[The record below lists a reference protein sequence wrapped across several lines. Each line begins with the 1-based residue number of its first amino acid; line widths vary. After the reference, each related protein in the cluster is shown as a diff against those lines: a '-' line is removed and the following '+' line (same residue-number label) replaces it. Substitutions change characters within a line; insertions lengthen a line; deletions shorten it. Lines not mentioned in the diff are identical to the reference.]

1 MIDSC
6 LKSFYHGIGVVP
18 IRHNPVWGRE
28 ELFLKPGIRYDPD
41 QTPFF
46 EEIMMACSYD
56 SPTQQITF
64 VGGPQTGKTSA
75 IIQVDI
81 AQKMH
86 QTPDNMIYAAPNG
99 SFANKFSKSKIDP
112 MINNT
117 PCLKNLVSDS
127 SSRDGGNTI
136 LAKQYPGGTLYI
148 ISSGSSADW
157 RMIDADRVYLDDFDA
172 HPKELKGEGSKKKTA
187 EKRMASKG
195 DRGKLIIASTPVD
208 MINSNIWPEFLLG
221 SQEYYY
227 VPCPF
232 CKFPQIMEWDNFKYE
247 KGDVNSIRLKC
258 INLDCGKLIE
268 EKYKSWMISKESGAK
283 WIAHNPNRQ
292 NKKHRSFHLAAFYSP
307 VSFLSWSKI
316 CQDWFDAKDDINERK
331 AFEHLVK
338 AKPWRESEVERTSVE
353 ELMERRYK
361 FRCQVPKEVLALT
374 SFCDVQNN
382 RLEVVTYGHGLN
394 DQMWRIDKE
403 VIYAPEGREVDHPI
417 VWEQLEIYRKKTF
430 VHESGALMPIAALGI
445 DTGGGSNEDGHFS
458 EKVYE
463 FVKGKHQQNCFAT
476 KGSSLNGAPLIVR
489 SKKKTSILYMV
500 GTDTSKR
507 TLMARLRAK
516 NKGENGYIHFSDE
529 MNDEECYQILSEEL
543 RPKRV
548 KNEKGQFV
556 NIKTWQKTRPRNEE
570 WDCLNGAYVIMK
582 KIRLNLVA
590 LQEIYSVE
598 NRENIPETIESE
610 YVEAETSDIIPENT
624 ENVVEI
630 ENNNAMEPE
639 ENEKAEP
646 EFEDDSEPEEQT
658 DFTQR
663 FMQQRKTTQPSRI
676 KERNRRRG
684 SWWKR

>member
-1 MIDSC
+1 MIDTC
-6 LKSFYHGIGVVP
+6 LASFYHGIGVVP
-18 IRHNPVWGRE
+18 IRHNPVWGRQ

-41 QTPFF
+41 QTPYFY
-46 EEIMMACSYD
+46 EIMMASSYD
-56 SPTQQITF
+56 SPTNQITL
-64 VGGPQTGKTSA
+64 VGGPQSGKTSS

-86 QTPDNMIYAAPNG
+86 QNPDNMIYAAPNG

-117 PCLKNLVSDS
+117 PCLRNLVSDS

-187 EKRMASKG
+187 QKRMASKG

-232 CKFPQIMEWDNFKYE
+232 CKFLQVMEWDNFKFDI
-247 KGDVNSIRLKC
+247 GDVESIRLKC
-258 INLDCGKLIE
+258 INLECGERIE
-268 EKYKSWMISKESGAK
+268 EKYKAWMISKESGAK

-292 NKKHRSFHLAAFYSP
+292 NKRHRSFHLASFYSP
-307 VSFLSWSKI
+307 VNFLSWKTI
-316 CQDWFDAKDDINERK
+316 CQDWFDTKEDLAERK
-331 AFEHLVK
+331 AFKHLNE
-338 AKPWRESEVERTSVE
+338 AKPWTESEIEKTTVE
-353 ELMERRYK
+353 ELMERLYK
-361 FRCQVPKEVLALT
+361 FRHPVPKEVLALT
-374 SFCDVQNN
+374 AFCDVQND

-403 VIYAPEGREVDHPI
+403 VIEAPEGREVDHPI

-430 VHESGALMPIAALGI
+430 VHESGALMPIAAFGI
-445 DTGGGSNEDGHFS
+445 DTGGGHNEDGHFS

-463 FVKGKHQQNCFAT
+463 FVKGKHSQNCFAT
-476 KGSSLNGAPLIVR
+476 KGSSLNGSPLIAR
-489 SKKKTSILYMV
+489 SKKKTAILYMV

-516 NKGENGYIHFSDE
+516 KKTENGYIHFSDE
-529 MNDEECYQILSEEL
+529 MNEEECHQILSEEL

-548 KNEKGQFV
+548 KNEKGVFV
-556 NIKTWQKTRPRNEE
+556 NLKVWQKIRARNEE

-582 KIRLNLVA
+582 KIKLNFVA

-610 YVEAETSDIIPENT
+610 YTEQEKSDKIPENI

-630 ENNNAMEPE
+630 ENNNDMEPE
-639 ENEKAEP
+639 TNEE
-646 EFEDDSEPEEQT
+646 EETEPEETFDYTRQSI
-658 DFTQR
+658 TQR
-663 FMQQRKTTQPSRI
+663 KNPRLI
-676 KERNRRRG
+676 KERNRRRS